1 MSNASFPEEAEGRLE
16 GNSIVTRASSKEADA
31 APAER
36 ALAAGARPRRYG
48 SWYVAETRLRVM
60 RGYLQTMIAT
70 GIGTPVVYLYGLGV
84 GLATLVDANMGG
96 SSDQV
101 SYLIFVAPAL
111 LCSAALT
118 TATEE
123 FSYPIM
129 LGFKWNPTFFA
140 MNAAPMSGGQIINGV
155 SYSVIIRLLA
165 QSTVYYLFMLLFGAI
180 PGPFGWLIIFVGVLT
195 GMALG
200 TMLMAYATR
209 LEEDKGQFNYIMRFG
224 VIPMTL
230 FSGTFFPLATLP
242 VWLHWIGWISP
253 LWHGVELSR
262 VLSYGYEEPGWLS
275 AVHIVYLVVLIV
287 IGWWLARRLAV
298 KRLNK

>member
-1 MSNASFPEEAEGRLE
+1 MSVHSELAPSTTSAQKAIEDGR
-16 GNSIVTRASSKEADA
+16 K
-31 APAER
+31 
-36 ALAAGARPRRYG
+36 PRRFG
-48 SWYVAETRLRVM
+48 SIYVAEHRLRVM

-70 GIGTPVVYLYGLGV
+70 GIGTPILYLYALGV
-84 GLATLVDANMGG
+84 GLATLVDSNMAGG
-96 SSDQV
+96 GAGGNHV

-129 LGFKWNPTFFA
+129 LGFKWNPTFFG
-140 MNAAPMSGGQIINGV
+140 MNAAPMQGGQIINGV
-155 SYSVIIRLLA
+155 TYAVIVRLVA
-165 QSTVYYLFMLLFGAI
+165 QSVVYYFFMLLFGAI
-180 PGPFGWLIIFVGVLT
+180 PGPFGWLVIVVGVLT

-224 VIPMTL
+224 VIPLTL
-230 FSGTFFPLATLP
+230 FSGTFFPLSVLP

-253 LWHGVELSR
+253 LWHGTELSR
-262 VLSYGYEEPGWLS
+262 VLSYGYVEPVWLS
-275 AVHIVYLVVLIV
+275 AVHVAYLVLLIV
-287 IGWWLARRLAV
+287 VGWWLARRLAV
-298 KRLNK
+298 KRLNT

>member
-1 MSNASFPEEAEGRLE
+1 MSSLPFPEERVARLE
-16 GNSIVTRASSKEADA
+16 GSPADTA
-31 APAER
+31 ID
-36 ALAAGARPRRYG
+36 GGTRPRAYG
-48 SWYVAETRLRVM
+48 GWYIAEHRLRVM
-60 RGYLQTMIAT
+60 RGYLQTMVAT
-70 GIGTPVVYLYGLGV
+70 GIGTPVIYLYALGV
-84 GLATLVDANMGG
+84 GLATLVDANMGDGG
-96 SSDQV
+96 SQV

-129 LGFKWNPTFFA
+129 LGFKWNPTFFG
-140 MNAAPMSGGQIINGV
+140 MNAAPMQGGQIISGV
-155 SYSVIIRLLA
+155 TYAVIVRLVA
-165 QSTVYYLFMLLFGAI
+165 QSIVYYLFMLLFGAI
-180 PGPFGWLIIFVGVLT
+180 PGPFGWVMIIVGVLT

-200 TMLMAYATR
+200 TMLMAYATH

-230 FSGTFFPLATLP
+230 FSGTFFPLSTLP

-253 LWHGVELSR
+253 LWHGTELSR
-262 VLSYGYEEPGWLS
+262 VLSYGYEEPVWLS
-275 AVHIVYLVVLIV
+275 VVHVVYLVVLIV
-287 IGWWLARRLAV
+287 FGWWLARRLAV

>member
-1 MSNASFPEEAEGRLE
+1 MTHASPFEPGSSPVAPIENRIGTSEHAMEG
-16 GNSIVTRASSKEADA
+16 GIK
-31 APAER
+31 
-36 ALAAGARPRRYG
+36 PRRFG
-48 SWYVAETRLRVM
+48 GIYVAEHRLRVM

-70 GIGTPVVYLYGLGV
+70 GIGTPILYLYALGV
-84 GLATLVDANMGG
+84 GLATLVDGKMGG
-96 SSDQV
+96 DQV

-129 LGFKWNPTFFA
+129 LGFKWNPTFFG
-140 MNAAPMSGGQIINGV
+140 MNAAPMQGGQIINGV
-155 SYSVIIRLLA
+155 TYAVIVRLFA
-165 QSTVYYLFMLLFGAI
+165 QSIVYYLFMLLFGAI
-180 PGPFGWLIIFVGVLT
+180 PGPWGWLMIVVGVLT

-200 TMLMAYATR
+200 AMLMAYATH

-224 VIPMTL
+224 VIPLTL
-230 FSGTFFPLATLP
+230 FSGTFFPLSALP

-253 LWHGVELSR
+253 LWHGTELSR
-262 VLSYGYEEPGWLS
+262 VLSYGYSEPVWLS
-275 AVHIVYLVVLIV
+275 IVHVAYLVLLVV